1 MAFVHRQSCEGV
13 KSELDLFY
21 RTPHSELH
29 HRQSRGGTST
39 HGLSGLWRT
48 DRILHPRIGRRLPG
62 SRQHDATRA
71 GEGDASQRKRSRR
84 GRARRTGEQLAAFAV
99 ESSRRLPERYARDL
113 FVQHVRVSS
122 LHRDAAAL
130 LSYGPDAKSTQL
142 TNQLWYKDTSSRMNT
157 VEIAAG
163 PAS

>member
-1 MAFVHRQSCEGV
+1 MRGSQDRAGS
-13 KSELDLFY
+13 LY

-71 GEGDASQRKRSRR
+71 GEGDASQRKQSRR
-84 GRARRTGEQLAAFAV
+84 GRTRGPGEQLAAFAV
-99 ESSRRLPERYARDL
+99 QPDRPLPERCARDL
-113 FVQHVRVSS
+113 FVQLVRVSS
-122 LHRDAAAL
+122 LHRDAAEL
-130 LSYGPDAKSTQL
+130 RIRRQVDAADESAVVQG
-142 TNQLWYKDTSSRMNT
+142 Q
-157 VEIAAG
+157 G
-163 PAS
+163 

>member
-1 MAFVHRQSCEGV
+1 MRRSQERAGSLH
-13 KSELDLFY
+13 

-48 DRILHPRIGRRLPG
+48 DRIPHPRIGRRLPG
-62 SRQHDATRA
+62 SRQHDATHA

-122 LHRDAAAL
+122 LHRDAAEL
-130 LSYGPDAKSTQL
+130 RIRRQVDATDEPTVVQGHVWSHEL
-142 TNQLWYKDTSSRMNT
+142 RRASRRT
-157 VEIAAG
+157 RT
-163 PAS
+163 